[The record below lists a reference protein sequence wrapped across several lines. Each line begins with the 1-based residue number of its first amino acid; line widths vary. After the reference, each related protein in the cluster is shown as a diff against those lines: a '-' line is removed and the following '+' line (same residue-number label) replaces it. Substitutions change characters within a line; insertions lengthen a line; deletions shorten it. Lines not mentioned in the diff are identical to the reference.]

1 MSEETE
7 YLCETCFLASDET
20 GACTL
25 DDANC
30 VDGSEYLPELA
41 PEDMFK
47 FFYMLL
53 YSTNGEMSVPVEAL
67 EKVTEDMKLIPSY
80 DRKHKRWV
88 IKTSIQPEAVP
99 RKARRRG
106 KIKIVKPAMSQR
118 ALIAAGNVLRN

>member
-7 YLCETCFLASDET
+7 YLCETCFLASEET

-25 DDANC
+25 SEVDC
-30 VDGSEYLPELA
+30 VDGSEHVPELT

-67 EKVTEDMKLIPSY
+67 DRVTEDMKLIPSY
-80 DRKHKRWV
+80 DRKHKRFV

-99 RKARRRG
+99 KTKARKRG
-106 KIKIVKPAMSQR
+106 KIKIVKP
-118 ALIAAGNVLRN
+118 VLVGTL